1 MKAIQ
6 NRNDIEKLIA
16 TFYTKMAKDP
26 ELSPFFINI
35 DLEKHLPHMV
45 HFWCFALLD
54 EPGYTT
60 NFVEKHLHMPLKPKH
75 FDIWLK
81 YFNQTV
87 DALFIGEKAEAAK
100 QRAALI
106 GWTIQSK
113 VEKK

>member
-1 MKAIQ
+1 MKKIE
-6 NRNDIEKLIA
+6 NRSDIEQLITLFYSKLVA
-16 TFYTKMAKDP
+16 DEDLA
-26 ELSPFFINI
+26 PFFIGI
-35 DLEKHLPHMV
+35 DLDKHLPHMI

-60 NFVEKHLHMPLKPKH
+60 NVVEKHLHMPLKPKH

-81 YFNQTV
+81 HFNQTV

-113 VEKK
+113 VEK